1 MMMKKVMAI
10 NPPAPPK
17 NALVMFA
24 EPGSGAF
31 DDTVLLAC
39 STRPGG
45 RPADPTSIRLKFQSK
60 FSTPQLTSDAESQ
73 VKSSRVKSYENRV
86 PAPPGVKSYENRV
99 PAPPGV
105 IEPDTRDTICA
116 RKAPFAVKPERD
128 ETRSC
133 VSKHVLAL

>member
-17 NALVMFA
+17 NALVMFV

-45 RPADPTSIRLKFQSK
+45 RPADPTSMRLKFQSK
-60 FSTPQLTSDAESQ
+60 FSTPQLTSDAEVKSSQ
-73 VKSSRVKSYENRV
+73 VKSSTFDRLPYDCLLFMYRL
-86 PAPPGVKSYENRV
+86 
-99 PAPPGV
+99 
-105 IEPDTRDTICA
+105 DLT
-116 RKAPFAVKPERD
+116 
-128 ETRSC
+128 
-133 VSKHVLAL
+133 

>member
-17 NALVMFA
+17 NALVMFV

-45 RPADPTSIRLKFQSK
+45 RPADPTSMRLKFQSK

-73 VKSSRVKSYENRV
+73 VKSSRVKSYM
-86 PAPPGVKSYENRV
+86 YENRV

-105 IEPDTRDTICA
+105 IEPDTR
-116 RKAPFAVKPERD
+116 E
-128 ETRSC
+128 
-133 VSKHVLAL
+133 HVPVT

>member
-17 NALVMFA
+17 NALVMFV

-45 RPADPTSIRLKFQSK
+45 RPADPTSMRLKFQSK

-73 VKSSRVKSYENRV
+73 VKSSRVKSYVNRV
-86 PAPPGVKSYENRV
+86 PARPGVKSYPVR
-99 PAPPGV
+99 
-105 IEPDTRDTICA
+105 
-116 RKAPFAVKPERD
+116 
-128 ETRSC
+128 
-133 VSKHVLAL
+133 